1 MLNFES
7 QSGLLKSQKTRAC
20 FDLSQPCPGGRKGFQ
35 ESRNSA
41 VQIKDVSLTE
51 KGSLFYEPQSWEEC
65 MIKEQLS
72 SLKSQEF
79 SQAGKRIGGDEATA

>member
-1 MLNFES
+1 M
-7 QSGLLKSQKTRAC
+7 
-20 FDLSQPCPGGRKGFQ
+20 
-35 ESRNSA
+35 
-41 VQIKDVSLTE
+41 QIKDVSLAE
-51 KGSLFYEPQSWEEC
+51 KGSLFYEPQSCEEC